1 MKRFPRKPRDHDGG
15 GKKDKSKSSP
25 QKRPK
30 LSKADVAVTTNGT
43 HATSPL
49 HKTEKTDS
57 DLDLG
62 ETDLEH
68 LKFNISSPEAFMY
81 SVLDSA
87 VPQLFNYDSTDS
99 LHEKGL
105 GSPAKAL
112 GRSREDLS
120 RTASNPNLLKAVSSS
135 LPGLVKAGSSGSLVV
150 QTAGGCGGAL
160 KRSGPEVHSTD
171 QTKKQRIE
179 YVLSNVTA
187 RKPVGSY
194 PMASPPQQPHS
205 VSSQSSSMVNS
216 PESIAVMD
224 MSAYNSQ
231 NTTPY
236 ATPLTTPAQTPVQS
250 PLPSPLHA
258 HPSPFHHPA
267 PHHYPSH
274 MEQRSPPGGGPS
286 SQSLG
291 TFIAPSPPTSSLST
305 MSAISLPGFTQHTNN
320 LLLPGQH
327 STGTIFLNSP
337 SQMPFRVVP
346 VGHAP
351 LLPLVQFTPFSQ
363 DRHRGPTIMPSG
375 KSPFA
380 IIPIPSINKAQPDSP
395 PQVQWLLLDRS
406 PQFLMYRES
415 VLNCVLRSVLNRSKY
430 GAFSDTDVL
439 CIIVVITNQCFTR
452 LCPAVHLLIVGLK
465 ASLV

>member
-1 MKRFPRKPRDHDGG
+1 M
-15 GKKDKSKSSP
+15 
-25 QKRPK
+25 
-30 LSKADVAVTTNGT
+30 SKADVPITTNGT
-43 HATSPL
+43 LTTSPL
-49 HKTEKTDS
+49 HKTEKADS

-120 RTASNPNLLKAVSSS
+120 RTTSNPNLLKAVSGS
-135 LPGLVKAGSSGSLVV
+135 LPVLVKAGSSGSLAV
-150 QTAGGCGGAL
+150 QTAGGEGGTL
-160 KRSGPEVHSTD
+160 KRSGPDFPSAE

-187 RKPVGSY
+187 RKPVASY
-194 PMASPPQQPHS
+194 PMASPPQPTHS

-216 PESIAVMD
+216 PESVAVMD

-250 PLPSPLHA
+250 PLPSPSHA
-258 HPSPFHHPA
+258 HPVPFHHPTQH
-267 PHHYPSH
+267 PYPSH
-274 MEQRSPPGGGPS
+274 LEQRSPPSSGPS

-305 MSAISLPGFTQHTNN
+305 MSAINLPGFTQHTNN
-320 LLLPGQH
+320 FLLPSQPN
-327 STGTIFLNSP
+327 TGTIFLNSS

-351 LLPLVQFTPFSQ
+351 LLPLVQLTPFSQ
-363 DRHRGPTIMPSG
+363 DQHRGPTIMPSG

-395 PQVQWLLLDRS
+395 PQVV
-406 PQFLMYRES
+406 QFLLFS
-415 VLNCVLRSVLNRSKY
+415 VVNHSTLTYSVELHVKISAY
-430 GAFSDTDVL
+430 
-439 CIIVVITNQCFTR
+439 
-452 LCPAVHLLIVGLK
+452 
-465 ASLV
+465 